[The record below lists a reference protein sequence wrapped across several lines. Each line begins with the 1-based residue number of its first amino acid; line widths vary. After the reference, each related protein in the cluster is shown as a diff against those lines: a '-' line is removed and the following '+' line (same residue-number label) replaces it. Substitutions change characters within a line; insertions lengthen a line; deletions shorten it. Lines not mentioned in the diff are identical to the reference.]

1 MLSQKNFELLD
12 VVARL
17 GSFSA
22 AAEHLHK
29 VPSAISYSVRQ
40 IEQELDVI
48 LFRRLPRRVEL
59 TPAGEIFIEQVRSML
74 RQIEEAKAQAKR
86 TAQGWQ
92 QTLRITL
99 DNIVR
104 LDNLQHLID
113 DFYRQFDFAELQI
126 NMEVFNGAWEAIAQE
141 RADIVLGATSAIPVS
156 GDFGIK
162 GMGKMEWVFV
172 CASDHPLANK
182 SQLQVEDIAL
192 YPSVSLDDTS
202 RVLPKR
208 HQTLFTN
215 QRRLLTPN
223 WHTAIRC
230 IKGGVGVGFVPEHI
244 AHSLVNE
251 KTLVTRD
258 IEFQAPPSECC
269 MVWRKDSSNKL
280 IEWMLNY
287 LGDED
292 KLHRDWVSSE

>member
-22 AAEHLHK
+22 AAEYLHK
-29 VPSAISYSVRQ
+29 VPSAVSYSVRQ
-40 IEQELDVI
+40 IELELDVL

-59 TPAGEIFIEQVRSML
+59 TPAGEIFLEQVRSML

-92 QTLRITL
+92 QTLKITL
-99 DNIVR
+99 DNIVK

-113 DFYRQFDFAELQI
+113 DFYKQFDFAELQI
-126 NMEVFNGAWEAIAQE
+126 NMEVFNGSWEAIAQE

-162 GMGKMEWVFV
+162 DMGKMNWVFV
-172 CASDHPLANK
+172 CSPLHPLTQK
-182 SQLQVEDIAL
+182 SSLKVEDVAAF
-192 YPSVSLDDTS
+192 PSVSLDDTS

-230 IKGGVGVGFVPEHI
+230 IKEGVGVGFMPEHI
-244 AHSLVNE
+244 AKALVSNKE
-251 KTLVTRD
+251 LVTLSID
-258 IEFQAPPSECC
+258 FQAPPSECC
-269 MVWRKDSSNKL
+269 IVWRKDSSNKL

-287 LGDED
+287 LGDEN
-292 KLHRDWVSSE
+292 KLHQYWIKSE